1 MEVVA
6 PLVRSLLAMP
16 GTKLKRRRGYTRLS
30 GKGQVTI
37 PLDVLSEARL
47 KAGDELKVDVDGD
60 RIVLTPTQSL
70 GERRRAALRA
80 TAGSLPGVWEPG
92 DLDRLR
98 DEWR

>member
-1 MEVVA
+1 
-6 PLVRSLLAMP
+6 MP
-16 GTKLKRRRGYTRLS
+16 RTKLRRRKGYTRLS
-30 GKGQVTI
+30 SKGQVTI
-37 PLDVLSEARL
+37 PLAALSEAGL
-47 KAGDELKVDVDGD
+47 KAGDELRVDVEGD
-60 RIVLTPTQSL
+60 RIVLTPAQSP